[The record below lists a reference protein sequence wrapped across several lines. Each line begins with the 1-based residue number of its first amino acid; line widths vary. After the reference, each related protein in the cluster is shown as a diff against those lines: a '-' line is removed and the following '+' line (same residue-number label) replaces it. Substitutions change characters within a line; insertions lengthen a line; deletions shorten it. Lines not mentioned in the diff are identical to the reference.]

1 MKDKLALFLI
11 VILCPI
17 FIRAQK
23 VSGILNGPS
32 GKIQFANIILFNAND
47 SSVVQSVISTEN
59 GSFSMKNN
67 NKDSVF
73 IQTLCTGFKV
83 FSSIP
88 FVGPKQFGEITLES
102 DTDLDTLLI
111 SYKKP
116 FKEISAHGTT
126 FNIEGNKM
134 LQTGT
139 ADRMIRK
146 LPGVQIRQEKSISV
160 YGKNNA
166 TIYINGKRSYLEEK
180 NLIQYL
186 QTIPA
191 DQILKVEVYDTPPA
205 KFDSEG
211 DGAIINIIMKK
222 PPLGTFGNIYTDFG
236 HGNYFKIGTLINV
249 NHRTKKF
256 NLYGGIRFRSY
267 ETANVTQDSTILD
280 YSKSQYFFNK
290 GNFNNESVLYNG
302 KIGLDYY
309 PNDKTT
315 LGIYFDC
322 NIKNEVNKHL
332 TNGDIM
338 VDVVNYNALKSEKIS
353 DNQNLIQNFNLDF
366 NRNINDS
373 VNFSSDIVFLR
384 FNLEDVINTNNDL
397 YQGNVIFDKTLIN
410 SKSKASINIF
420 ALKGDYSAQ
429 LKKKWKIDI
438 GLKYSY
444 IFDNNNFIA
453 YSGTKPKD
461 LILDT
466 NVSND
471 FKYQESIAA
480 GYLSIQKKWSGKF
493 VTDIGGRVEQ
503 TKILGSSPAE
513 YLKFTKKY
521 FNFFPNISF
530 VYNISKNHKFSLLY
544 TERIERPNTTELNPF
559 LRFINEFELESG
571 NPNLNPVLDK
581 LINFKYTFLE
591 HATFVIEAGKKYDY
605 YANVFNQD
613 LTTGI
618 KTWNPDNI
626 GTGEYLN
633 FNLGSPIPIA
643 DYWMCYIQLNYLYA
657 QLNSPPNHYR
667 INNFSSYI
675 GNQITL
681 PKNWEISISAWYSH
695 NSFTDIW
702 LMEPVYA
709 GNLSV
714 TKEIGKWNIGV
725 EVYDFLNVENYK
737 GKAVYN
743 GLNLSGTFKGESRTI
758 WLDIRYRFG
767 NSKIEKKRERKVGEY
782 ENGRVN

>member
-1 MKDKLALFLI
+1 M
-11 VILCPI
+11 
-17 FIRAQK
+17 
-23 VSGILNGPS
+23 
-32 GKIQFANIILFNAND
+32 
-47 SSVVQSVISTEN
+47 
-59 GSFSMKNN
+59 
-67 NKDSVF
+67 
-73 IQTLCTGFKV
+73 
-83 FSSIP
+83 
-88 FVGPKQFGEITLES
+88 
-102 DTDLDTLLI
+102 
-111 SYKKP
+111 
-116 FKEISAHGTT
+116 
-126 FNIEGNKM
+126 
-134 LQTGT
+134 
-139 ADRMIRK
+139 
-146 LPGVQIRQEKSISV
+146 
-160 YGKNNA
+160 
-166 TIYINGKRSYLEEK
+166 
-180 NLIQYL
+180 
-186 QTIPA
+186 
-191 DQILKVEVYDTPPA
+191 
-205 KFDSEG
+205 
-211 DGAIINIIMKK
+211 
-222 PPLGTFGNIYTDFG
+222 
-236 HGNYFKIGTLINV
+236 
-249 NHRTKKF
+249 
-256 NLYGGIRFRSY
+256 
-267 ETANVTQDSTILD
+267 
-280 YSKSQYFFNK
+280 
-290 GNFNNESVLYNG
+290 
-302 KIGLDYY
+302 DYY

-332 TNGDIM
+332 TNGDII

-453 YSGTKPKD
+453 YSGTKSKD

-559 LRFINEFELESG
+559 LKFINEFELESG

-767 NSKIEKKRERKVGEY
+767 NSKIEKKRERKVGED